1 MVRVAAIFRVLL
13 CGWALAAIFPVAAQN
28 HTGFN
33 PSLSSYQ
40 QLEKSHT
47 NVSFLPARYARKR
60 GDQGT
65 QVPSRQEVM
74 DAIWNAAQHTG
85 VDYTYLLAQA
95 HLESGLNPQ
104 AKARTS
110 SAAGLYQ
117 FIEGTW
123 LSSLD
128 RYREQLASYP
138 DTERSSAKAAV
149 TLSMADANSGLSR
162 EERLELR
169 HDPQLAALVAAAY
182 ATENG
187 KRLRGVLGRSATS
200 TELYLAHFLGSGGAS
215 RFMLAWKRNPNRAAA
230 LMFPRAARS
239 NRSIFYT
246 SSGRARS
253 LQGVLRHFEA
263 KIDRAIH
270 LFDVQSIDRSK
281 AGEASSIKASF
292 SGEGDPGVEKLG
304 SARLPHSTI
313 SSSWGGTH
321 ASRNLRA
328 NRLQNTAYFHRF
340 VRLNSDYFL
349 GLPQASSNTLDTSE
363 LHKSHRKTCPHIEMC
378 YLEGM
383 STSTI
388 TQVRTLIE
396 SGAYT
401 KAGIAR
407 AAGLHANTLRDA
419 NEADWNPTAE
429 TLAKLQRF
437 LDANDKSPVLVGAE
451 EIIDEAR
458 NGRMYILVDDED
470 RENEGDL
477 IIPAQM
483 ATPAAVN
490 FMATHGRGLICLA
503 LDKARVNQLGL
514 DPMSR
519 NNKESMQTAFTVSIE
534 AKEGVTTGIS
544 AADRARTISVAIDAT
559 KSADDI
565 VTPGHVFPLMARDG
579 GTLVRAGHT
588 EAAVDISRLAGLNP
602 SGVICEIMNDDGSM
616 ARLDDLIEF
625 ARKHDMKIG
634 TIRDLIAYRMRN
646 DHLVE
651 RVDESSFESDYGG
664 QWRMITYR
672 NKLSDNEAYVLQ
684 KGHITPDEPTLTR
697 VHPISVFDDV
707 LGAPGPRKRTLQRAM
722 GAIGD
727 KGAGVIVILTQRV
740 GKGDKWTPDEEHR
753 NIGIGSQILADLG
766 VQEMTLLSNSR
777 PDLIALEGFGIS
789 VTGHQPIPE

>member
-1 MVRVAAIFRVLL
+1 MLRVAAILRVLL
-13 CGWALAAIFPVAAQN
+13 CAWALGTVLPVAAQAQEDLRPDRAAYERLEIPKQSQRVQPVFY
-28 HTGFN
+28 T
-33 PSLSSYQ
+33 LESSA
-40 QLEKSHT
+40 EHRVGSSK
-47 NVSFLPARYARKR
+47 RK
-60 GDQGT
+60 
-65 QVPSRQEVM
+65 VM
-74 DAIWNAAQHTG
+74 NAIRSASQKTG
-85 VDYTYLLAQA
+85 VDYFYLLAQA
-95 HLESGLNPQ
+95 HLESGLNPE

-117 FIEGTW
+117 FIESTW
-123 LSSLD
+123 LFSLN
-128 RYREQLASYP
+128 RYRGQLDSYVDTTGAFAGGTSWAGLAKAGKQVSRQEKLNWRHDAQLAS
-138 DTERSSAKAAV
+138 
-149 TLSMADANSGLSR
+149 
-162 EERLELR
+162 
-169 HDPQLAALVAAAY
+169 LVAAAY
-182 ATENG
+182 ALENG
-187 KRLRGVLGRSATS
+187 ERLERVLGRSATN

-215 RFMLAWKRNPNRAAA
+215 RFMATWMQNPDRVAAH
-230 LMFPRAARS
+230 LFPRAARTNHS
-239 NRSIFYT
+239 VFYAK
-246 SSGRARS
+246 SGRARS
-253 LQGVLRHFEA
+253 LQGVLSFFDK
-263 KIDRAIH
+263 KIDAALA
-270 LFDVQSIDRSK
+270 LFDIHETEKGPVGKTAVLLHQTDAATDHGFHQSYIGLNYSHPFAQRHLERET
-281 AGEASSIKASF
+281 AGKFVIS
-292 SGEGDPGVEKLG
+292 VELQHRDHRFAERKLG
-304 SARLPHSTI
+304 KTGLLAFGLNT
-313 SSSWGGTH
+313 
-321 ASRNLRA
+321 
-328 NRLQNTAYFHRF
+328 NR
-340 VRLNSDYFL
+340 SI
-349 GLPQASSNTLDTSE
+349 TSQPE
-363 LHKSHRKTCPHIEMC
+363 ICNHIKMC
-378 YLEGM
+378 YLIPM
-383 STSTI
+383 STPTI
-388 TQVRTLIE
+388 TQVRSLIDT
-396 SGAYT
+396 GAYT

-419 NEADWNPTAE
+419 SEADWNPTAE

-437 LDANDKSPVLVGAE
+437 LDANDDTPVLVSAE

-544 AADRARTISVAIDAT
+544 AADRARTISVAIDAS
-559 KSADDI
+559 KGADDI

-602 SGVICEIMNDDGSM
+602 SGVICEIMNEDGTM

-625 ARKHDMKIG
+625 ARKHDLKIG

-651 RVDESSFESDYGG
+651 RVDERSFESDYGG

-672 NKLSDNEAYVLQ
+672 NTVSDNEAYVLQ

-722 GAIGD
+722 GAIGE
-727 KGAGVIVILTQRV
+727 KGAGLIVILTQRV
-740 GKGDKWTPDEEHR
+740 GRGAKWTPDEEHR

-777 PDLIALEGFGIS
+777 PDLVALEGYGIS
-789 VTGHQPIPE
+789 VAGHQPIPD